1 MIFYFAALLV
11 RLYQNYV
18 RLKLINLPT
27 TKNTFLDHNHH
38 GSTGTIFYFTALL
51 LRLYQNYVWLQ
62 PINLPPKKI
71 PVEEHGITER
81 WITQNGNAQLVLTD
95 NSQLVSLVK
104 PILFLHSFVPL
115 QEPQRCYILSWMLT
129 SLQQQIQSKGRYG
142 SLSQQESFPCNASLL
157 CPPRQMIAHLVRLFK
172 NTNDVGVI
180 CLAR

>member
-11 RLYQNYV
+11 RLYQNFARLQLINSPPKKNTSLDHNIHGSTSMIFYFAALLVRLYQNFV

-62 PINLPPKKI
+62 PTINLPPKKI
-71 PVEEHGITER
+71 PVSTQYPSEPIVQERWITEH

-95 NSQLVSLVK
+95 NSQPVSLVK
-104 PILFLHSFVPL
+104 PILFPHSFVPL
-115 QEPQRCYILSWMLT
+115 QEPQWCYNLS
-129 SLQQQIQSKGRYG
+129 
-142 SLSQQESFPCNASLL
+142 
-157 CPPRQMIAHLVRLFK
+157 
-172 NTNDVGVI
+172 
-180 CLAR
+180 